1 MERILHIRQSAR
13 FGGLERLIVQTGA
26 DVSQRFGYDVGV
38 LLWYSDRALPPSAR
52 ETLPDVHP
60 LVGEAIE
67 CGLWAEQWL
76 DEGKLAYG
84 MARRLVRF
92 IREQGI
98 ALLHTHG
105 HKSDVYGLLAA
116 RIAGVPIVATAHGY
130 HEALRRIRLYKIVD
144 LRALRAVARVIAVS
158 NALRREIIAT
168 GVPASRVVTIHN
180 AIDAEAF
187 RSREPVDR
195 DSLARSLGLSER
207 DRIVSVVARL
217 IPEKGHIHFL
227 RAAKRIADRMPD
239 VRFLIVGEGRLRT
252 DLEAATKEAGLS
264 DTVRFLGHRHDV
276 AALMELSEAII
287 LPSIREYYPNVL
299 LEAAAA
305 ARPTVGTTV
314 GGVPDIIV
322 DGETGLLVPSGD
334 SEALADAMER
344 VLRDREWASE
354 MGLRA
359 RELVGERFSVAR
371 MAEDTAGIY
380 RAVLDESHAKSGKS
394 EPG

>member
-26 DVSQRFGYDVGV
+26 VIGRSFGYDVGV

-52 ETLPDVHP
+52 MTLPDVHP
-60 LVGEAIE
+60 VVDEAIE
-67 CGLWAEQWL
+67 RGLWAEQWL
-76 DEGKLAYG
+76 DEGKLAVG
-84 MARRLVRF
+84 MVRRLVRF

-105 HKSDVYGLLAA
+105 HKSDVFGLLAS

-130 HEALRRIRLYKIVD
+130 HEALRRIRVYKVVD
-144 LRALRAVARVIAVS
+144 LMALRAVSRVIVVS
-158 NALRREIIAT
+158 NAFRGEIIAS

-187 RSREPVDR
+187 RTRDPVDR
-195 DSLARSLGLSER
+195 DRLARGLGLSDR
-207 DRIVSVVARL
+207 DRVVSVIARL
-217 IPEKGHIHFL
+217 IPEKGHLHFL
-227 RAAKRIADRMPD
+227 QAAKRIANRMPD
-239 VRFLIVGEGRLRT
+239 VRFLIVGEGRSRP
-252 DLEAATKEAGLS
+252 DLEVATEELALS
-264 DTVRFLGHRHDV
+264 DRVRFLGHRHDV
-276 AALMELSEAII
+276 AALMDLSDII
-287 LPSIREYYPNVL
+287 VLPSVREYYPNVL

-354 MGLRA
+354 MGRRA
-359 RELVGERFSVAR
+359 RELVGERFSVKR
-371 MAEDTAGIY
+371 MAEDTARIY
-380 RAVLDESHAKSGKS
+380 GEVLDESHAKNG
-394 EPG
+394 PG